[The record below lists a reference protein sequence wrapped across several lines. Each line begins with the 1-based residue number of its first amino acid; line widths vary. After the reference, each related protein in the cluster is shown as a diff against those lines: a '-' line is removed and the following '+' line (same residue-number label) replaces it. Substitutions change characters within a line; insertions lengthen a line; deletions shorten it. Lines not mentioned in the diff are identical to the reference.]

1 MKKGNNKPLRFDTR
15 KNVRS
20 MRVKRFAA
28 AFSCFFVLLGGISFL
43 LLLRYYNF
51 DLSAIG
57 NPAEETTV
65 EETTAKPE
73 PQVSGSYRYLLLCT
87 ADASNDVR
95 FAVIL
100 NADMEALE
108 LSITPLSSAQGL
120 SYGGCTGNLSVQ
132 LDFGGEKQLAS
143 ALEAATGVKIDKFI
157 RSTDSS
163 FKSLINSFGG
173 FETTVEKAIDVRSDR
188 LTAIIGAGRQTM
200 TGDTLLKYLRYYENE
215 PGMQAEIIAD
225 ILEQEITPANFKKAD
240 SHYTRVINLVKSDI
254 SVVDFASV
262 KTGIDALLYSGEAV
276 KVSVK

>member
-1 MKKGNNKPLRFDTR
+1 
-15 KNVRS
+15 

-65 EETTAKPE
+65 EETTVRPE

-87 ADASNDVR
+87 ADSGNEIR
-95 FAVIL
+95 FAAVL
-100 NADMEALE
+100 NADMEKLE
-108 LSITPLSSAQGL
+108 LSVTPLDASQKI
-120 SYGGCTGNLSVQ
+120 SYGGCTGNLSAQ

-143 ALEAATGVKIDKFI
+143 ALEAANGIKIDKFI

-173 FETTVEKAIDVRSDR
+173 FETTVEEAIDVRSDK
-188 LTAIIGAGRQTM
+188 LTAIIGAGRQSM

-215 PGMQAEIIAD
+215 PKTQAEIIAD
-225 ILEQEITPANFKKAD
+225 IIEQEITPANFKKAD
-240 SHYTRVINLVKSDI
+240 SHYTKVINLVKSDI

-276 KVSVK
+276 KVSVE

>member
-1 MKKGNNKPLRFDTR
+1 
-15 KNVRS
+15 

-43 LLLRYYNF
+43 LLLRYYDF

-65 EETTAKPE
+65 EETTVKPE

-87 ADASNDVR
+87 ADASNEVR
-95 FAVIL
+95 FAAVL

-108 LSITPLSSAQGL
+108 LSITPLNALQKL
-120 SYGGCTGNLSVQ
+120 SYGGCTGNLSAQ

-143 ALEAATGVKIDKFI
+143 ALEANNGVKIDKFI

-173 FETTVEKAIDVRSDR
+173 FETTVEEAIDVRSDK

-215 PGMQAEIIAD
+215 PKTQAEIIAD
-225 ILEQEITPANFKKAD
+225 IIEQEITPANFKKAD

-262 KTGIDALLYSGEAV
+262 KTGIDALLYSGEAI

>member
-65 EETTAKPE
+65 EETTVRPE

-87 ADASNDVR
+87 ADSGNEIR
-95 FAVIL
+95 FAAVL
-100 NADMEALE
+100 NADMEKLE
-108 LSITPLSSAQGL
+108 LSVTPLDASQKI
-120 SYGGCTGNLSVQ
+120 SYGGCTGNLSAQ

-143 ALEAATGVKIDKFI
+143 ALEAANGIKIDKFI

-173 FETTVEKAIDVRSDR
+173 FETTVEEAIDVRSDK
-188 LTAIIGAGRQTM
+188 LTAIIGAGRQSM

-215 PGMQAEIIAD
+215 PKTQAEIIAD
-225 ILEQEITPANFKKAD
+225 IIEQEITPANFKKAD
-240 SHYTRVINLVKSDI
+240 SHYTKVINLVKSDI

-276 KVSVK
+276 KVSVE

>member
-1 MKKGNNKPLRFDTR
+1 MKKGNNKSLRFDTR

-20 MRVKRFAA
+20 LRVKRFAA

-65 EETTAKPE
+65 EETTVRPE

-87 ADASNDVR
+87 ADSSNEVR
-95 FAVIL
+95 FAAVL

-108 LSITPLSSAQGL
+108 LSVIPLDSTKKL
-120 SYGGCTGNLSVQ
+120 SYGGCTGNLSAQ

-143 ALEAATGVKIDKFI
+143 ALEAENGIKIDKYI

-173 FETTVEKAIDVRSDR
+173 FETTVEEAIDVRSDR
-188 LTAIIGAGRQTM
+188 LTAIIGAGKQSM
-200 TGDTLLKYLRYYENE
+200 TGDTLLKYIRYYENE
-215 PGMQAEIIAD
+215 PKTQAEIIAD
-225 ILEQEITPANFKKAD
+225 IVEQEITPANFKKAD

>member
-15 KNVRS
+15 KNARS
-20 MRVKRFAA
+20 MRRKRFAA

-57 NPAEETTV
+57 NPAEGTTV
-65 EETTAKPE
+65 EETTVKPE

-87 ADASNDVR
+87 ADSSNELR
-95 FAVIL
+95 FAAVL

-108 LSITPLSSAQGL
+108 LSVTPLDPTQSL
-120 SYGGCTGNLSVQ
+120 SYGGCTGNLSAQ
-132 LDFGGEKQLAS
+132 LDFGGEKQLA
-143 ALEAATGVKIDKFI
+143 AAIEAATGIKTDKFI

-215 PGMQAEIIAD
+215 PNTQAEIIAD
-225 ILEQEITPANFKKAD
+225 IIEQEITPANFKKAD

>member
-57 NPAEETTV
+57 SPAEETTV
-65 EETTAKPE
+65 EETTVKPE

-87 ADASNDVR
+87 ADSGNEIR
-95 FAVIL
+95 FAAVL

-108 LSITPLSSAQGL
+108 LSVTPLDASQKL
-120 SYGGCTGNLSVQ
+120 SYGGCTGSLSAQ

-143 ALEAATGVKIDKFI
+143 ALEAANGIKIDKFI

-173 FETTVEKAIDVRSDR
+173 FETTVEEAIDVRSDR
-188 LTAIIGAGRQTM
+188 LTAIIGAGRQSM
-200 TGDTLLKYLRYYENE
+200 TGDTLLKYIRYYENE
-215 PGMQAEIIAD
+215 PKKQAEIIAD
-225 ILEQEITPANFKKAD
+225 IIEQEITPANFKKAD

>member
-1 MKKGNNKPLRFDTR
+1 MKKGNHKPLRFDTR

-20 MRVKRFAA
+20 TRIKRFAA

-43 LLLRYYNF
+43 LLLRYYDF

-65 EETTAKPE
+65 EETTVKPA
-73 PQVSGSYRYLLLCT
+73 PQVSGNYRYLLLCT
-87 ADASNDVR
+87 ADANNDVR
-95 FAVIL
+95 FAAVL
-100 NADMEALE
+100 NADMETLE
-108 LSITPLSSAQGL
+108 LSITPLDTAKRL
-120 SYGGCTGNLSVQ
+120 SYGGCTGTLADQ

-143 ALEAATGVKIDKFI
+143 ALEANNGVKIDKFI

-173 FETTVEKAIDVRSDR
+173 FETTVEEAIDVRSDK
-188 LTAIIGAGRQTM
+188 LTAIIGAGRQSM
-200 TGDTLLKYLRYYENE
+200 TGDTLLKYIRYYGNE
-215 PGMQAEIIAD
+215 PKTQARIIAD

>member
-57 NPAEETTV
+57 SPAEETTV
-65 EETTAKPE
+65 EETTLKPE
-73 PQVSGSYRYLLLCT
+73 PQVSGSYRCLLLCT
-87 ADASNDVR
+87 ADSSNEVR
-95 FAVIL
+95 FAAIL
-100 NADMEALE
+100 HADMEALE
-108 LSITPLSSAQGL
+108 LSVTPLDSSKVL
-120 SYGGCTGNLSVQ
+120 NYGGCNGNLSAQ
-132 LDFGGEKQLAS
+132 LDFGGEKQLVS
-143 ALEAATGVKIDKFI
+143 ALEAADSIKIDKFM

-173 FETTVEKAIDVRSDR
+173 FETTVEEAIDVRSDK
-188 LTAIIGAGRQTM
+188 LTAIIGAGKQSM

-215 PGMQAEIIAD
+215 PNKQAGIIAD
-225 ILEQEITPANFKKAD
+225 IIEQEITPANFKKAD

-254 SVVDFASV
+254 SVVDFAGV

-276 KVSVK
+276 KVNVK

>member
-1 MKKGNNKPLRFDTR
+1 
-15 KNVRS
+15 
-20 MRVKRFAA
+20 
-28 AFSCFFVLLGGISFL
+28 
-43 LLLRYYNF
+43 
-51 DLSAIG
+51 SAIG

-65 EETTAKPE
+65 EETTVKPE

-87 ADASNDVR
+87 ADADNEVR
-95 FAVIL
+95 FAAVL

-108 LSITPLSSAQGL
+108 LSVTPLDASQKL
-120 SYGGCTGNLSVQ
+120 SYGGCTGNLSAQ

-143 ALEAATGVKIDKFI
+143 ALEANNGLKIDKFI

-173 FETTVEKAIDVRSDR
+173 FETTVEEAIDVRSDK
-188 LTAIIGAGRQTM
+188 LTAIIGAGKQSM

-215 PGMQAEIIAD
+215 PKTQAEIIAD
-225 ILEQEITPANFKKAD
+225 IIEQEITPANFKKAD

-276 KVSVK
+276 MVSVK

>member
-1 MKKGNNKPLRFDTR
+1 
-15 KNVRS
+15 
-20 MRVKRFAA
+20 MRRKRFAA

-65 EETTAKPE
+65 EETTVKPE

-87 ADASNDVR
+87 ADSSNELR
-95 FAVIL
+95 FAAVL

-108 LSITPLSSAQGL
+108 LSVTPLDPTQSL
-120 SYGGCTGNLSVQ
+120 SYGGCTGNLSAQ
-132 LDFGGEKQLAS
+132 LDFGGEKQLA
-143 ALEAATGVKIDKFI
+143 AAIEAATGIKTDKFI

-215 PGMQAEIIAD
+215 PNTQAEIIAD
-225 ILEQEITPANFKKAD
+225 IIEQEITPANFKKAD

>member
-57 NPAEETTV
+57 SPAEETTV
-65 EETTAKPE
+65 EETTLKPE
-73 PQVSGSYRYLLLCT
+73 PQVSGSYRCLLLCT
-87 ADASNDVR
+87 ADSSNEVR
-95 FAVIL
+95 FAAIL
-100 NADMEALE
+100 HADMEALE
-108 LSITPLSSAQGL
+108 LSVTPLDSSKVL
-120 SYGGCTGNLSVQ
+120 NYGGCNGSLSAQ
-132 LDFGGEKQLAS
+132 LDFGGEKQLVS
-143 ALEAATGVKIDKFI
+143 ALEAADSIKIDKFM

-173 FETTVEKAIDVRSDR
+173 FETTVEEAIDVRSDK
-188 LTAIIGAGRQTM
+188 LTAIIGAGKQSM

-215 PGMQAEIIAD
+215 PNKQAGIIAD
-225 ILEQEITPANFKKAD
+225 IIEQEITPANFKKAD

-254 SVVDFASV
+254 SVVDFAGV

-276 KVSVK
+276 KVNVK

>member
-1 MKKGNNKPLRFDTR
+1 MKKGNNRPLRFDTR

-43 LLLRYYNF
+43 LLLRYYDF

-65 EETTAKPE
+65 EETTVKPE

-87 ADASNDVR
+87 ADGSNEVR
-95 FAVIL
+95 FAAVL

-108 LSITPLSSAQGL
+108 LSVTPLDASRKI
-120 SYGGCTGNLSVQ
+120 SYGGCTGSISAQ
-132 LDFGGEKQLAS
+132 LDFGGEKQLTS
-143 ALEAATGVKIDKFI
+143 ALEAADGIKIDKYI

-173 FETTVEKAIDVRSDR
+173 FETTVEEAIDVRSDR
-188 LTAIIGAGRQTM
+188 LTAIIGAGRQSM

-215 PGMQAEIIAD
+215 PKMQAEIIAD
-225 ILEQEITPANFKKAD
+225 IIEQEITPANFKKAD

>member
-15 KNVRS
+15 KNARS
-20 MRVKRFAA
+20 MRRKRFAA

-65 EETTAKPE
+65 EETTIKPE

-87 ADASNDVR
+87 ADSSNELR
-95 FAVIL
+95 FAAVL

-108 LSITPLSSAQGL
+108 LSVTPLDPTQSL
-120 SYGGCTGNLSVQ
+120 SYGGCTGNLSAQ
-132 LDFGGEKQLAS
+132 LDFGGEKQLA
-143 ALEAATGVKIDKFI
+143 AAIEAATGIKTDKFI

-215 PGMQAEIIAD
+215 PNTQAEIIAD
-225 ILEQEITPANFKKAD
+225 IIEQEITPANFKKAD

>member
-1 MKKGNNKPLRFDTR
+1 MKKANNKPLRFDTR

-20 MRVKRFAA
+20 LRVKRFVA

-65 EETTAKPE
+65 EETTVKPE

-87 ADASNDVR
+87 ADASNELR
-95 FAVIL
+95 FAAVL

-108 LSITPLSSAQGL
+108 LSVTPLDASQKL
-120 SYGGCTGNLSVQ
+120 SYGGCTGNLSAQ

-143 ALEAATGVKIDKFI
+143 ALEAANGIKIDKYI

-163 FKSLINSFGG
+163 FKSLINAFGG
-173 FETTVEKAIDVRSDR
+173 FETTVEEAIDVRSDK

-215 PGMQAEIIAD
+215 PKTQAEIIAD
-225 ILEQEITPANFKKAD
+225 IIEQEITPANFKKAD

-254 SVVDFASV
+254 SVVDFATV